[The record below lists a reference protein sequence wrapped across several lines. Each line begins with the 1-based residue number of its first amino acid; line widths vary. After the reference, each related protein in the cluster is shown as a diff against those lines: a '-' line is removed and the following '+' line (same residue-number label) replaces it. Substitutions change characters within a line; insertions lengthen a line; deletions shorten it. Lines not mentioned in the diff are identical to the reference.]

1 MLNGIGVFIMN
12 FLIKALVTGL
22 GAGYTPRGPGTVGS
36 IVGVALF
43 WAVARLTPLNLL
55 IFLAIFTL
63 FSIWSASIAEKM
75 FGEKDSSK
83 IVIDEICGILFTF
96 IGHPF
101 NWKIILVGFL
111 LFRIFDIAKPFPI
124 RTIDEKL
131 GGGLGVVLDDI
142 LAGIYANLSLTT
154 LIYIG
159 GRIL

>member
-1 MLNGIGVFIMN
+1 
-12 FLIKALVTGL
+12 
-22 GAGYTPRGPGTVGS
+22 
-36 IVGVALF
+36 
-43 WAVARLTPLNLL
+43 
-55 IFLAIFTL
+55 
-63 FSIWSASIAEKM
+63 
-75 FGEKDSSK
+75 
-83 IVIDEICGILFTF
+83 
-96 IGHPF
+96 
-101 NWKIILVGFL
+101 